1 MASGAGLNRVGFRGG
16 KIILTCTKDGTYDSG
31 IVMSEAMAFSKWL
44 FQLRVEGSGS
54 GTVSGWSVTLYGTI
68 DPTAFDLYEQYFE
81 GQWKAITPVISPLTL
96 LPATSWVGIPAPS
109 TEDASPDA
117 YAWANPLTATGLA
130 LYSPAPWIAV
140 RAVAVGSSS
149 TGAIDVLAFAI
160 P

>member
-68 DPTAFDLYEQYFE
+68 DPTAFDLYEQFNAGGY
-81 GQWKAITPVISPLTL
+81 TTNPLTL
-96 LPATSWVGIPAPS
+96 LPTTSWVGIPAPS
-109 TEDASPDA
+109 TEDTSPDA
-117 YAWANPLTATGLA
+117 YAWANPLTATGLS

-149 TGAIDVLAFAI
+149 TGAIDVLAFAV